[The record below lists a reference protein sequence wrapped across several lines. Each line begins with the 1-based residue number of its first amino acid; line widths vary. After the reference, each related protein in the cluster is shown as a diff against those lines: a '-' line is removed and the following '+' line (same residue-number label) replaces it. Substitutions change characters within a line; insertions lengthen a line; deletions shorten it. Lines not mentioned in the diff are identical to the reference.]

1 MHEINIRITF
11 PQGAIS
17 VTIESVTDEI
27 TSIMPYYTAN
37 DLKTFFNKGYSH
49 SLNSLPVSLILQEL
63 VNTYHLFSVKSCIA
77 IIVTLML

>member
-27 TSIMPYYTAN
+27 TSIMPSYYTAN
-37 DLKTFFNKGYSH
+37 DLKTFFNKGDSN
-49 SLNSLPVSLILQEL
+49 SLNSLLVSLILQEL
-63 VNTYHLFSVKSCIA
+63 VNTYHLFA
-77 IIVTLML
+77 W